1 MAASLFIATR
11 NPGTVVQTAAQ
22 TAFDIG
28 IVGLGVMG
36 SNLALNLVEHGFAVI
51 GLDRNPPKIAAFRD
65 AARRL
70 RADVAAEGTTEVASF
85 VAKLRRPRVI
95 LLLLPAGPAV
105 DAMIGQLLP
114 HLQRQDILI
123 DGGNSHFSDT
133 ERRMMQLASSCVQF
147 VGMGISGG
155 ESGARHGPSLMPGGA
170 KAAWERT
177 RPMLEAIAA
186 KVEGIPC
193 VAHLGRNAAGH
204 YVKMVHNG
212 IEYGLMQLIAES
224 YDLMKRGLG
233 LTPEE
238 TQAVFAGWARGE
250 LSGFLIEITADIL
263 TRRDPEN
270 GGYLIDKILDA
281 ARQKGT
287 GMWTSQE
294 AMAQQV
300 PTPVIDAAVSMRG
313 LSDYKEQRVEAS
325 RRFGGTQRPDDA
337 NRDVVLA
344 HLARALDGAMIL
356 AYAQGLHL
364 LHRGGRERRYAIPLG
379 DVCRVWRGGCI
390 IRARLLEELRAAYAR
405 NPKLDNPIFD
415 EPLAA
420 RLKAGEDGL
429 RAVVQ
434 FAARAG
440 VPAPGF
446 MAALGYYDA
455 WRSAVLPAN
464 LIQAQRDY
472 FGAHKVE
479 RIDRPG
485 AYHIAWTD
493 DDKGHENGH

>member
-1 MAASLFIATR
+1 MKTS
-11 NPGTVVQTAAQ
+11 AQ
-22 TAFDIG
+22 SPFEIG
-28 IVGLGVMG
+28 VVGLGVMG
-36 SNLALNLVEHGFAVI
+36 SNLALNLVEHGFPVI
-51 GLDRNPPKIAAFRD
+51 GLDRNVPKADAFRET
-65 AARRL
+65 AHRL
-70 RADVAAEGTTEVASF
+70 RADIAADGTTEIAAFIS
-85 VAKLRRPRVI
+85 KLRRPRVV

-105 DAMIGQLLP
+105 DTMIEQLLP

-133 ERRMMQLASSCVQF
+133 DRRMMQLAKSCVQF

-155 ESGARHGPSLMPGGA
+155 ESGARHGPSLMPGGS
-170 KAAWERT
+170 KAAWERM

-186 KVEGIPC
+186 RVGNDPC
-193 VAHLGRNAAGH
+193 VARLGRNAAGH

-233 LTPEE
+233 LTPEKM
-238 TQAVFAGWARGE
+238 QAVFAEWARGE
-250 LSGFLIEITADIL
+250 MSGFLIEITADIL

-270 GGYLIDKILDA
+270 GGYLVDKILDA

-300 PTPVIDAAVSMRG
+300 PVPVIDAAVSMRG

-325 RRFGGTQRPDDA
+325 RRFGDTERRNDVNPD
-337 NRDVVLA
+337 VLLA
-344 HLARALDGAMIL
+344 HLGRALYGAMIL
-356 AYAQGLHL
+356 TYAQGLHL
-364 LHRGGRERRYAIPLG
+364 LHRGGRERHYGIPLG
-379 DVCRVWRGGCI
+379 DVARVWRGGCI
-390 IRARLLEELRAAYAR
+390 IRAKLLEDLRAAYAR

-415 EPLAA
+415 ETLAA
-420 RLKAGEDGL
+420 HLTACADGL
-429 RAVVQ
+429 RQMVQ

-446 MAALGYYDA
+446 MAALSYHDA

-479 RIDRPG
+479 RVDRPG
-485 AYHIAWTD
+485 VYHIAWTD
-493 DDKGHENGH
+493 DDKGNENSH

>member
-1 MAASLFIATR
+1 
-11 NPGTVVQTAAQ
+11 
-22 TAFDIG
+22 
-28 IVGLGVMG
+28 MG
-36 SNLALNLVEHGFAVI
+36 SNLALNLVEHGFPVI
-51 GLDRNPPKIAAFRD
+51 GLDRNQPKADAFRET
-65 AARRL
+65 AQRL
-70 RADVAAEGTTEVASF
+70 RADVAADGTTEIASF
-85 VAKLRRPRVI
+85 IAKLRRPRVV

-105 DAMIGQLLP
+105 DTMIGQLLP

-133 ERRMMQLASSCVQF
+133 ERRMMQLAKHCVQF

-155 ESGARHGPSLMPGGA
+155 ESGARHGPSLMPGGS
-170 KAAWERT
+170 KAAWERMQ
-177 RPMLEAIAA
+177 PMLQAIAA
-186 KVEGIPC
+186 KVGNDPC
-193 VAHLGRNAAGH
+193 VARLGRNAAGH

-233 LTPEE
+233 LTPEKIQ
-238 TQAVFAGWARGE
+238 TVFAEWARGE
-250 LSGFLIEITADIL
+250 MSGFLLEITADIL
-263 TRRDPEN
+263 IRRDPET
-270 GGYLIDKILDA
+270 GGYLVDKILDA

-300 PTPVIDAAVSMRG
+300 PVPVIDAAVSMRG

-325 RRFGGTQRPDDA
+325 QRFGDSERMNDL
-337 NRDVVLA
+337 NRDTSLA
-344 HLARALDGAMIL
+344 HLGQALYGAMIL
-356 AYAQGLHL
+356 TYAQGLHL
-364 LHRGGRERRYAIPLG
+364 LHRGGHERHYGIPLAE
-379 DVCRVWRGGCI
+379 VCRVWRGGCI
-390 IRARLLEELRAAYAR
+390 IRARLLDELRAAYAR

-415 EPLAA
+415 ASLAA
-420 RLKAGEDGL
+420 RLKSGADSL
-429 RAVVQ
+429 RQTVQ
-434 FAARAG
+434 LAARAG

-479 RIDRPG
+479 RVDRAG
-485 AYHIAWTD
+485 AYHIPWTD
-493 DDKGHENGH
+493 DDRGNENRH